1 MLTIYHV
8 SLCDDEVGE
17 VEGFFDESGS
27 LLATWS
33 LNDANWRGEYQNSLL
48 EALGIQVKTGDK
60 TLEELLKA
68 EWEKYI

>member
-8 SLCDDEVGE
+8 VLCDDEVGE

-33 LNDANWRGEYQNSLL
+33 LNDANWRNEYHNSLI
-48 EALGIQVKTGDK
+48 EALGIRVEQGGSG
-60 TLEELLKA
+60 LEALLKA